1 MGYFAKIKKSLQ
13 GEPSLEELQQ
23 RDERYSLELS
33 IAQKDALIKELNAK
47 GRKWEQFS
55 TTGTK
60 AGINFE
66 SVKAFL
72 RGSKG
77 GKKVAEKNPTP

>member
-1 MGYFAKIKKSLQ
+1 MSLIGKLKKSLQ

-23 RDERYSLELS
+23 RDERESINLS
-33 IAQKDALIKELNAK
+33 IIQKQTLEKELEAK

-55 TTGTK
+55 IDGTK
-60 AGINFE
+60 KGIDY
-66 SVKAFL
+66 SKIMAFL

-77 GKKVAEKNPTP
+77 GKK